1 MPVRTN
7 LGYAGVFVAATS
19 CLLAFSYA
27 LYDLLID
34 AQLDLPG
41 TFVQVSTLALL
52 SFLLLLI
59 ARYFVL
65 LWFSYLAHLEE
76 ESARELLGQGFTPLI
91 TILVPAY
98 NEGAVIQGSIRS
110 LLDLDYPAY
119 EILVIDDGSSDDTFV
134 KARIFEGV
142 HGRASVHVIR
152 KPNGGKARALNTG
165 IERASGDFVLCM
177 DGDSKLHPLTLRRAI
192 RHLQDPG
199 VAAVAGNVKV
209 VNRSNF
215 WSCLQALEYIEG
227 LNMVRKAQGFF
238 RTVNIIPGPI
248 GVFRRAALVELGG
261 YDHDTFAEDCDLTLK
276 LIARGWQVCYEPGA
290 IAYTEAPEALLD
302 LLKQRYR
309 WTRGILQ
316 AIRKHRRSFF
326 TLHRAPR
333 LGITLWYM
341 IFEGILWPV
350 INVFGH
356 VLFVFVALRYGAAL
370 PLVLWFGQ
378 LTVLDLAAALYCVA
392 VEEEDMLL
400 VPYAIAYR
408 AFFALLIDVAKLMAS
423 FEEVFGV
430 RMEWG
435 KLDRIGRI

>member
-1 MPVRTN
+1 MSKHSK
-7 LGYAGVFVAATS
+7 LGYAGAFVVATS

-27 LYDLLID
+27 FYDMLLGVE
-34 AQLDLPG
+34 LNLSG
-41 TFVQVSTLALL
+41 TFVQLSMLALL
-52 SFLLLLI
+52 TFLLLLI
-59 ARYFVL
+59 GRYFVL

-76 ESARELLGQGFTPLI
+76 KPDTGRRGFAPMI

-98 NEGAVIQGSIRS
+98 NEGAVIQASLRS
-110 LLDLDYPAY
+110 LLELDYPSY
-119 EILVIDDGSSDDTFV
+119 EILVIDDGSSDDTYR
-134 KARIFEGV
+134 KARVFEGT
-142 HGRASVHVIR
+142 HGRARVRVIR
-152 KPNGGKARALNTG
+152 KVNGGKSRALNTG
-165 IERASGDFVLCM
+165 IAAASGDFVLCM
-177 DGDSKLHPLTLRRAI
+177 DGDSALHPLTLRRAI
-192 RHLQDPG
+192 RHLADPS

-215 WSCLQALEYIEG
+215 WSRLQALEYIEG

-248 GVFRRAALVELGG
+248 GVFRRSALEELGG

-276 LIARGWQVCYEPGA
+276 LIALGWQICYEPGA

-316 AIRKHRRSFF
+316 AIRKHRRAFLLPYRS
-326 TLHRAPR
+326 PR
-333 LGITLWYM
+333 LGLTLWYM

-350 INVFGH
+350 MNVFGH
-356 VLFVFVALRYGAAL
+356 VLFAFVAVRHGAAM

-392 VEEEDMLL
+392 VEEEEMML

-435 KLDRIGRI
+435 KLDRMGRI